1 MAENAMSGLRWG
13 ILSTAHIARTQAV
26 PAMLEAADAEIVA
39 VGSRSLERA
48 KAFAT
53 EFDIPRAHSSYE
65 ALLEDPDVDAVYI
78 GLPNS
83 LHRDWTIAAAR
94 AGKHVLCEKPIART
108 AADAELMVHACREAG
123 VVLMEAFMWRH
134 HAQQARVRELLDS
147 DAIGAPVSVNADFTY
162 RIDPERP
169 NVRLQAD
176 LEGGSLMDVGCYPVN
191 VARWVFGAEP
201 VAVLGEEVVDPRL
214 RVDMAFAGVLRFD
227 GDRVAMVRSSFLEA
241 PVQRYEIGGTAGRI
255 LVERAYRPD
264 SLPGRIVITRGDD
277 VQVEEIPAD
286 NQYARQVE
294 HFGRSVRAGRL
305 VPPAEDGLAQ
315 ARVIEALYSSAAR

>member
-1 MAENAMSGLRWG
+1 MSGLRWG

-191 VARWVFGAEP
+191 LARWVFADEP
-201 VAVLGEEVVDPRL
+201 LEAVGRQHVDPDFG
-214 RVDMAFAGVLRFD
+214 VETSFGGVLRFPE
-227 GDRVAMVRSSFLEA
+227 GRLAMVDSSFAQL
-241 PVQRYEIGGTAGRI
+241 PMNRYEIAGTEGRI
-255 LVERAYRPD
+255 VVERAFRPD
-264 SLPGRIVITRGDD
+264 DQPGRITVFRGTDQTVED
-277 VQVEEIPAD
+277 VPPA
-286 NQYARQVE
+286 NQFAYEAD
-294 HFGRSVRAGRL
+294 HFAASVRAGRL
-305 VPPAEDGLAQ
+305 LPPAEDGVAQ
-315 ARVIEALYSSAAR
+315 ARVIDALYASASGSERR